1 MNIFSRRARLGNAWA
16 VNVRLR
22 IAQGKIATIA
32 SAAEPQAGDVVV
44 DTLLPALANLHS
56 HSFQRAMAG
65 MTEYRAQDR
74 ESFWTWRTLM
84 YRFLDHLSPD
94 HIAAIAALTF
104 MEMQKAGYA
113 AVGEFHYVHH
123 QPWRSGV

>member
-65 MTEYRAQDR
+65 MTEYRAQD
-74 ESFWTWRTLM
+74 
-84 YRFLDHLSPD
+84 LSLI
-94 HIAAIAALTF
+94 HI
-104 MEMQKAGYA
+104 
-113 AVGEFHYVHH
+113 
-123 QPWRSGV
+123 